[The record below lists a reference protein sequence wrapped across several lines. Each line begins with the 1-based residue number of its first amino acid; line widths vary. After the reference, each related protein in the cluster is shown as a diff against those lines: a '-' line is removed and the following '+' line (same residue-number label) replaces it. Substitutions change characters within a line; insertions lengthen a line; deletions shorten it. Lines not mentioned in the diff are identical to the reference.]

1 MIGKCMIHNS
11 DDKIR
16 DMKKLYKYSKNKN
29 NVLTDDLIITGGHS
43 VLVDQLSDKQM
54 SMTKKIL
61 GEVSL
66 IGTKYRLLSMIDSNA
81 DIYEK
86 NGLFIV
92 YHIALESEDHNMNHG
107 IYANG
112 MLVESCSRK
121 YIETCMYRD

>member
-1 MIGKCMIHNS
+1 MHKF
-11 DDKIR
+11 
-16 DMKKLYKYSKNKN
+16 YSKYDRESSRH
-29 NVLTDDLIITGGHS
+29 LFHAAS
-43 VLVDQLSDKQM
+43 QSSDEQM

-61 GEVSL
+61 HEVSL

-107 IYANG
+107 IYQKEI
-112 MLVESCSRK
+112 V
-121 YIETCMYRD
+121 